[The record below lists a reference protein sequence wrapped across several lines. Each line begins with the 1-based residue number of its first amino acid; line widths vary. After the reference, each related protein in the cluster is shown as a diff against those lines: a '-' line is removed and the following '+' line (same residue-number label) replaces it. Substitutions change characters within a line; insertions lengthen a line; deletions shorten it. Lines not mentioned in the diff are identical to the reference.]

1 MDADLVF
8 IGARLRPGPDD
19 ADALAVR
26 DGRIAAVGRSAEI
39 GRIASARTID
49 LAGRVLAPGFID
61 AHNHLAMY
69 CVLRRQVDCRTAL
82 DGELD
87 EVLGRLAR
95 HAADPA
101 AEPAAAESTAGPAA
115 TAGPT
120 AAATA
125 GWVRGWG
132 LAPYRLR
139 QRRAPTLAE
148 LDAACPAR
156 PLVLLHISGHTA
168 QVNSAGLR
176 RLGLDASSVDPP
188 GGRIERDPDGA
199 PTGVL
204 HETAMMHSFGLHA
217 MAREFTALPL
227 DEQVA
232 VLAAGAADFAALGL
246 TTSCDAL
253 ASPELIALYRETD
266 RRGQLPCNVV
276 VMPFY
281 DWCTAQLLTGDGLA
295 GAGDRVH
302 LGAVKLFA
310 DGSLSGATAAVSQP
324 YQGSTDRDILNRGIL
339 HRGTEELSAIV
350 RTLDDRGF
358 QIAVHAIGDRAIE
371 QVAHAYAAVIGRG
384 QPNQRRHRLEHV
396 GIAPP
401 ALLAELARIDAVV
414 ATQPRMLYEQ
424 GDGFLRSCGEERMAW
439 VYPYRAMID
448 AGLHVA
454 GSSDCPVVSADPL
467 LGMRDAICRR
477 TEQGRTLAP
486 EQCLDGHQALRM
498 WTEGAAYSLF
508 MEHERGTLTVGAVA
522 DLVVLSAD
530 PLTTGPDAWDAD
542 LAVELTVVGG
552 AIEYAR
558 PGTTD

>member
-8 IGARLRPGPDD
+8 VRARLRPGPDG

-26 DGRIAAVGRSAEI
+26 DGRIAAIGRTAEI
-39 GRIASARTID
+39 GRITGGRTID

-69 CVLRRQVDCRTAL
+69 CILRRQVDCRTPL
-82 DGELD
+82 DGDVD
-87 EVLGRLAR
+87 EVLDRLAR
-95 HAADPA
+95 HAAEPT
-101 AEPAAAESTAGPAA
+101 AEPA
-115 TAGPT
+115 

-176 RLGLDASSVDPP
+176 RLGLNASSVDPP

-199 PTGVL
+199 LTGVL
-204 HETAMMHSFGLHA
+204 HETAMQSFGLHA
-217 MAREFTALPL
+217 MAHEFTALPL

-253 ASPELIALYRETD
+253 ASPELIALYREAD
-266 RRGQLPCNVV
+266 RRSQLPCNVV

-281 DWCTAQLLTGDGLA
+281 DWCTTQLLADDGLA

-324 YQGSTDRDILNRGIL
+324 YQGSAGRGIL
-339 HRGTEELSAIV
+339 HRRAEELSAIV

-358 QIAVHAIGDRAIE
+358 QIAAHAIGDRAIE

-384 QPNQRRHRLEHV
+384 RPNQRRHRIEHV

-424 GDGFLRSCGEERMAW
+424 GDAFFRLCGEERMAW

-467 LGMRDAICRR
+467 LGMRDAMRRR
-477 TEQGRTLAP
+477 TEQGHTLAP
-486 EQCLDGHQALRM
+486 EQCLDGHQVLRM
-498 WTEGAAYSLF
+498 WTEDAAYSLF

-530 PLTTGPDAWDAD
+530 PLTTAPDAWDAD

-558 PGTTD
+558 PGTTDWRPATT